1 MKLNYSN
8 CVLFLLLTLACIL
21 PACEELG
28 PAIDFTETNAALIDT
43 SYTTDSV
50 FTPQSRVVL
59 IEDFTGQECPNCP
72 AAHEVIADIIADH
85 GDAVAATTLY
95 NYFLDVDEELP
106 YVTPEAQ
113 EIGDYY
119 GGISFWPQGTV
130 NRKNYGSGV
139 LIPKEQYAANTEA
152 ELAIAPQCNIGLAT
166 IYDETTRDLTVT
178 VIIKY
183 TADVSTANHLSV
195 AICENNI
202 IDFQINESGEIPDYV
217 HNHVLRKMLTLA
229 TGTALSESNLAGRV
243 YIKQFAITLP
253 EDWVKENLDVIA
265 YVHNFETDNKEVLQ
279 AAIEHLD

>member
-8 CVLFLLLTLACIL
+8 CVLLLLLIFTGML
-21 PACEELG
+21 PACKEVG
-28 PAIDFTETNAALIDT
+28 PAIDFIGTNASLIDT

-50 FTPQSRVVL
+50 FTPQGRVVL
-59 IEDFTGQECPNCP
+59 LEDFTGQTCPNCP
-72 AAHEVIADIIADH
+72 AAHEVIADIIAEH

-95 NYFLDVDEELP
+95 NYFQDVADELP
-106 YVTPEAQ
+106 YVTTEAE

-119 GGISFWPQGTV
+119 GGVSFWPQGTV

-183 TADVSTANHLSV
+183 TSDVSTANHLSV

-202 IDFQINESGEIPDYV
+202 IDFQINEEGEIPDYV

-229 TGTALSESNLAGRV
+229 TGTALSESNLTGRV

-253 EDWVKENLDVIA
+253 EEWVKENLDVIA

-279 AAIEHLD
+279 AAIEHL